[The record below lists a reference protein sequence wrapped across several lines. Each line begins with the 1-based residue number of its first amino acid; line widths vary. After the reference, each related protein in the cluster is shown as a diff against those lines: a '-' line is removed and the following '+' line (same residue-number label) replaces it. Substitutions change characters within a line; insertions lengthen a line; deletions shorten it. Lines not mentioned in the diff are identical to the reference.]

1 MQISSLPPTPTKGE
15 PALTQAQTTFLEYL
29 NKTELLDVMTVI
41 DKYPCAIAGSGA
53 LFAHLTRP
61 DGRCRLQDIDLAQ
74 VLPVNDIDIILT
86 TGGDVKGT
94 VHKIEQ
100 SLPDDV
106 TLGSCHGQAGL
117 ITTSSGTKIDLL
129 SPEKKFGL
137 NFTRCDHGWR
147 VVTLSDLKQAYTETA
162 KMDAESDQDSKKK
175 AAATVKLDLI
185 NQLEV
190 SQGSVTQ
197 AQEASIAR
205 EILTEEGSAPEASI
219 EGSSDRRPFAKRRRQ
234 PIEGIGSMFLP
245 LNDERDE
252 QGDEPSPKRGRK
264 LGF

>member
-1 MQISSLPPTPTKGE
+1 MQISSLSPTKGE
-15 PALTQAQTTFLEYL
+15 PALTQAQSNFLEYL

-41 DKYPCAIAGSGA
+41 DKHPCAIAGSGA

-61 DGRCRLQDIDLAQ
+61 DGRCRLQNIDLAQ

-86 TGGDVKGT
+86 TGGDIKGT

-100 SLPDDV
+100 SLPNDV

-129 SPEKKFGL
+129 RPDKKFGL
-137 NFTRCDHGWR
+137 NFTHCDHGWR

-162 KMDAESDQDSKKK
+162 KMDAETDQDKMKK
-175 AAATVKLDLI
+175 AAAKVKLDLI

-197 AQEASIAR
+197 AQEIS
-205 EILTEEGSAPEASI
+205 T
-219 EGSSDRRPFAKRRRQ
+219 EGSSDHRPFAKRRR
-234 PIEGIGSMFLP
+234 PTIEGIGSMFHP
-245 LNDERDE
+245 LNDEPDE
-252 QGDEPSPKRGRK
+252 QGGEPSPKRGRK
-264 LGF
+264 LSF